1 MPISTSSPSND
12 RRLPGKARAVMDY
25 QKQKPGTTG
34 VEPAAGCLVVTDR
47 AVADIV
53 GWTVLECYG
62 VVGMASPNLRRG
74 VAYLLSRDR
83 LHQGIKVDQNGEQL
97 RIKLYIIVEYGLNV
111 AEVAGNVRSQV
122 AYNVQRMIGRPVA
135 ALQIYV
141 QGVRVGE

>member
-1 MPISTSSPSND
+1 MTLGGVD
-12 RRLPGKARAVMDY
+12 KATEGRMVI
-25 QKQKPGTTG
+25 
-34 VEPAAGCLVVTDR
+34 TDR
-47 AVADIV
+47 AISDIV

-74 VAYLLSRDR
+74 VAALLSRDR
-83 LHQGIKVDQNGEQL
+83 LHQGIKVEQGQDQL
-97 RIKLYIIVEYGLNV
+97 HIKLYIIVEYGLNV

-122 AYNVQRMIGRPVA
+122 AYNVEKMIGRPVT

>member
-1 MPISTSSPSND
+1 MSENMVEGRMVIS
-12 RRLPGKARAVMDY
+12 
-25 QKQKPGTTG
+25 
-34 VEPAAGCLVVTDR
+34 DR
-47 AVADIV
+47 AIADIV

-74 VAYLLSRDR
+74 MASLLSPHR
-83 LHQGIKVDQNGEQL
+83 LHQGIKVEQTLDQL
-97 RIKLYIIVEYGLNV
+97 RVKLYIIVEYGLNV

-122 AYNVQRMIGRPVA
+122 AYNIEKMIGRPVT